1 MSDIITH
8 AIEALNKKLNDGYR
22 RHRQVPDR
30 GRRVHHAGRKS
41 GVREGDEEAEVTMIA
56 STDTFRGI
64 LDGSV
69 NPTMAFMSGDLKIE
83 GSMGAA
89 MKLGSALS

>member
-1 MSDIITH
+1 MSDILDH
-8 AIEALNKKLNDGYR
+8 AIKALSEKLGDGYDGTAKF
-22 RHRQVPDR
+22 QIEGEGSIMVD
-30 GRRVHHAGRKS
+30 S
-41 GVREGDEEAEVTMIA
+41 DGVREGDDEADVTMIA
-56 STDTFRGI
+56 SVDTFRGI

-69 NPTMAFMSGDLKIE
+69 NPTMAFMSGNLKIE

>member
-1 MSDIITH
+1 MSDILDH
-8 AIEALNKKLNDGYR
+8 AIKALSEKLGSGYDGTAKF
-22 RHRQVPDR
+22 QIEGEGSIMVD
-30 GRRVHHAGRKS
+30 AD
-41 GVREGDEEAEVTMIA
+41 GVREGDDEADVTMIA
-56 STDTFRGI
+56 SVDTFRGI

-69 NPTMAFMSGDLKIE
+69 NPTMAFMSGNLKIE

>member
-1 MSDIITH
+1 MSEIITH
-8 AIEALNKKLNDGYR
+8 AVKALNEKLGDGFDGTAKF
-22 RHRQVPDR
+22 QIEGEGSIMLDEN
-30 GRRVHHAGRKS
+30 

>member
-1 MSDIITH
+1 MSDILTH
-8 AIEALNKKLNDGYR
+8 AIKALNEKLTDGYDGVAKF
-22 RHRQVPDR
+22 QIEGEGSIMLD
-30 GRRVHHAGRKS
+30 AN
-41 GVREGDEEAEVTMIA
+41 GVREGDEDAEVTMIA

-69 NPTMAFMSGDLKIE
+69 NPTMAFMSGNLKIE

>member
-1 MSDIITH
+1 MSDILTH
-8 AIEALNKKLNDGYR
+8 AIKALNAKLTDGYDGVAKF
-22 RHRQVPDR
+22 QIEGEGSIMLD
-30 GRRVHHAGRKS
+30 AN
-41 GVREGDEEAEVTMIA
+41 GVREGDEDAEVTMIA

-69 NPTMAFMSGDLKIE
+69 NPTMAFMSGNLKIE

>member
-1 MSDIITH
+1 MSEILTH
-8 AIEALNKKLNDGYR
+8 AIKALNAKLTDGFDGTAKF
-22 RHRQVPDR
+22 QIEGEGSIMLD
-30 GRRVHHAGRKS
+30 AD
-41 GVREGDEEAEVTMIA
+41 GVREGNEDAEVTMIA
-56 STDTFRGI
+56 SVDTFRGI
-64 LDGSV
+64 LDGNV

>member
-1 MSDIITH
+1 MLD
-8 AIEALNKKLNDGYR
+8 E
-22 RHRQVPDR
+22 
-30 GRRVHHAGRKS
+30 S
-41 GVREGDEEAEVTMIA
+41 GVREGDEDAEVTMIA

-64 LDGSV
+64 LDGSL
-69 NPTMAFMSGDLKIE
+69 NPTTAFMSGDLKIE

>member
-1 MSDIITH
+1 MSEILTH
-8 AIEALNKKLNDGYR
+8 AIKALNAKLTDGFDGTAKF
-22 RHRQVPDR
+22 QIEGEGSIMLD
-30 GRRVHHAGRKS
+30 AD

-56 STDTFRGI
+56 SVDTFRGI
-64 LDGSV
+64 LDGNV

>member
-1 MSDIITH
+1 MSDILDH
-8 AIEALNKKLNDGYR
+8 AIKALSEKLGNGYDGTAKF
-22 RHRQVPDR
+22 QIEGEGSIMVD
-30 GRRVHHAGRKS
+30 AD
-41 GVREGDEEAEVTMIA
+41 GVREGDDEADVTMIA
-56 STDTFRGI
+56 SVDTFRGI

-69 NPTMAFMSGDLKIE
+69 NPTMAFMSGNLKIE

>member
-1 MSDIITH
+1 MSDILPH
-8 AIEALNKKLNDGYR
+8 AIKALNAKLNNGFDGVAKF
-22 RHRQVPDR
+22 QIEGEGSIMLDTN
-30 GRRVHHAGRKS
+30 
-41 GVREGDEEAEVTMIA
+41 GVREGDEDAEVTMIA

>member
-1 MSDIITH
+1 MSEIITH
-8 AIEALNKKLNDGYR
+8 AIKALNEKLSDGFDGIAKF
-22 RHRQVPDR
+22 QIEGEGSIMLDEN
-30 GRRVHHAGRKS
+30 

-56 STDTFRGI
+56 STETFRGI

-69 NPTMAFMSGDLKIE
+69 NPTMAFMSGNRKIE

>member
-1 MSDIITH
+1 MSEILTH
-8 AIEALNKKLNDGYR
+8 AIKALNEKLTDGFDGTAKF
-22 RHRQVPDR
+22 QIEGEGSIMLDTD
-30 GRRVHHAGRKS
+30 
-41 GVREGDEEAEVTMIA
+41 GVREGDDDAEVTMIA

>member
-1 MSDIITH
+1 MSEIITH
-8 AIEALNKKLNDGYR
+8 AVKALNEKLGDGFDGTAKF
-22 RHRQVPDR
+22 QIEGEGSIMLDEN
-30 GRRVHHAGRKS
+30 
-41 GVREGDEEAEVTMIA
+41 GVREGDEDAEVTMIA